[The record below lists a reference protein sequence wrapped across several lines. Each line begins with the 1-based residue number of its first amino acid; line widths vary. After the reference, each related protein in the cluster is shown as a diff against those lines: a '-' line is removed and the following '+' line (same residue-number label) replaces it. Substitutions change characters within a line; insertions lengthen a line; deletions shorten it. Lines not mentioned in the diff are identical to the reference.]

1 MSFEGT
7 TVLITGS
14 TSGIGRAAAE
24 AFAARGAQ
32 VVVSGRDLTRG
43 ASVVE
48 QITQAGGHARFV
60 AADLGSSDDVLRL
73 ARDAG
78 EVDVLVNNGGV
89 FPFGAT
95 DATSPEEIR
104 SVLEIN
110 VAAPFLLVGALV
122 PGMVSRGQGA
132 IVNVSTMVA
141 SFGMA
146 GAAAYGSSKAAVELL
161 TKAWAAEYGPSGVRA
176 NAVAPGPTRT
186 PGTEAMG
193 EGFASIVAT
202 IPLGR
207 SAAPAEIA
215 NTIVYLASQ
224 DAAFINGAIVPVD
237 GGRVAV

>member
-1 MSFEGT
+1 MTFAGK

-14 TSGIGRAAAE
+14 TSGIGQAAAE
-24 AFAARGAQ
+24 AFAARGAE

-43 ASVVE
+43 ASVVQ

-78 EVDVLVNNGGV
+78 DVDVLVNNGGV

-95 DATSPEEIR
+95 HETSAEEIR
-104 SVLEIN
+104 AVLEIN
-110 VAAPFLLVGALV
+110 VTAPFLLAGALV
-122 PGMVSRGQGA
+122 SGMVSRGQGA

-146 GAAAYGSSKAAVELL
+146 GAAAYGSSKAALELL
-161 TKAWAAEYGPSGVRA
+161 TKAWAAEYGPSGVRV

-186 PGTEAMG
+186 PGSDAMG
-193 EGFASIVAT
+193 EGFDAIVAT

-207 SAAPAEIA
+207 AAAPAEIA
-215 NTIVYLASQ
+215 ATIMYLASE